1 MTSFALLRTAGWKG
15 SWSPGAHGSR
25 VPAEPTASTARAVT
39 GYDAIFLPIG
49 STAQGWQALWLSPV
63 SRVENRRESLSEES
77 P

>member
-25 VPAEPTASTARAVT
+25 VPAEPLRPLVRLP

-63 SRVENRRESLSEES
+63 FSG
-77 P
+77 